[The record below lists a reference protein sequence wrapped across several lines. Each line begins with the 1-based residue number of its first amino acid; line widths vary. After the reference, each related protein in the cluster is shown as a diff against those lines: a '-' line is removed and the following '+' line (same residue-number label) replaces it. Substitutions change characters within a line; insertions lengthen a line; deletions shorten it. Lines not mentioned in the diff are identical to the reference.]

1 MELDNIKQY
10 RSLGWDFDM
19 TLHGHPQSQKFWDYI
34 YENPHCQTHHIVTF
48 RTGRLLDRIWRDLSN
63 AGCRLL
69 PFQFRGI
76 HGVPDELYEAF
87 VNGEDA
93 GIEYKFWK
101 GKVCREL
108 GIECLID
115 DATMEVWAGCSEYE
129 IAYVHPDMVSL

>member
-1 MELDNIKQY
+1 MELDNITQY

-19 TLHGHPQSQKFWDYI
+19 TLHGHSQSQKFWDYI

-48 RTGRLLDRIWRDLSN
+48 RTGRLLDRIWHDLSK
-63 AGCRLL
+63 AGSHLL

-93 GIEYKFWK
+93 GVEYMFWK

-129 IAYVHPDMVSL
+129 IAYVHPDLVSI